1 MSDIAKVAKPGTEG
15 GKVYSGSGLAT
26 TVKPNSTNDARPAPS
41 GKEEAK
47 ELVPGSATD
56 PV

>member
-15 GKVYSGSGLAT
+15 SKVYSGSGLAT

-41 GKEEAK
+41 GKEQAK